1 MDSESVVPVES
12 RCDFWLEQ
20 FKDTEIRNPYPQ
32 SVGAGDSARYEAQ
45 QSLLDADELE
55 RLAAEK
61 RQVARNYEKG
71 ARGEAAVATRLTAL
85 EVLGWRVLPDRRWG
99 RNANI
104 DFLLVGPG
112 GVAVVDAKNWNSL
125 RIHGGHAFRGD
136 DPVDDEIE
144 KLRDL
149 AASVAERLDDTGITA
164 QTVSAALVFVGKKLK
179 EQVNGVHLLGEWDV
193 AAWATHLGTR
203 LSASQVDFIADR
215 LAVEFPAYELPKRAR
230 RRPPKPHVPV
240 PLESASTA
248 EAFFDLE
255 ELADALCQNALR
267 GPIEEWMT
275 FLHPDQNRLV
285 RTSWGGPARVRGGAG
300 TGKTVVGLHRA
311 AYLATRQGR
320 KVLFVSFVRTLPM
333 VQRNLCARLAPDAVD
348 RIEFTGLH
356 RLAGAILDDAG
367 IRLHV
372 DTKRVD
378 NAWARAWL
386 AVGRNSVLGSLDDRP
401 AYWKEEVDYVI
412 KGRAIRNPAEYLALA
427 RVGRKTPM
435 RVEQREA
442 MWRLYVEYEERLRH
456 AGVHDFNDMLI
467 QATLALREGLSVQPY
482 DSIIVDEVQDL
493 NLVGLQ
499 MLREIAGDGA
509 DSLLLIGDGQQAIY
523 PGGFTLAEAGIA
535 VTGRAT
541 VLRTNYRNTREIV
554 TFAQSVVA
562 SDSFDDLE
570 GTSESG
576 KQSLETRRS
585 GPPPRVQHHGSLT
598 QLSQALVTAINAEI
612 TAGISLGDIAVLVET
627 RRELDQVLKTLIA
640 HGFDAIDLADYDG
653 RTANQLRVGTFK
665 RAKGLEFKQVFLPGL
680 REAPPEQWRGESD
693 DAYAERAER
702 HRREVFVGMTRARDQ
717 LWVGYLIA

>member
-1 MDSESVVPVES
+1 MVVGN
-12 RCDFWLEQ
+12 L
-20 FKDTEIRNPYPQ
+20 YPRT
-32 SVGAGDSARYEAQ
+32 VGAGDSARYEAQ

-55 RLAAEK
+55 RLAAQK
-61 RQVARNYEKG
+61 RQLALNYEKG
-71 ARGEAAVATRLTAL
+71 ARGEEAVATRLAAL
-85 EVLGWRVLPDRRWG
+85 ESLGWRVLPDRRWG

-104 DFLLVGPG
+104 DFVLVGPG
-112 GVAVVDAKNWNSL
+112 GVVVVDAKNWDSL
-125 RIHGGHAFRGD
+125 RIRDGQVFRGD
-136 DPVDDEIE
+136 DPVDDEIV

-149 AASVAERLDDTGITA
+149 VASVAERLDDTGITVQA
-164 QTVSAALVFVGKKLK
+164 ISAALVFAGRKLR
-179 EQVNGVHLLGEWDV
+179 EQVAGIHLLGEWDV
-193 AAWATHLGTR
+193 AAWATKLGTR
-203 LSASQVDFIADR
+203 LSSSQIDFMADR
-215 LAVEFPAYELPKRAR
+215 LAIEFPAYELPRRAR
-230 RRPPKPHVPV
+230 RRHPAPHVPV
-240 PLESASTA
+240 PLDTATTA
-248 EAFFDLE
+248 EAFFDLD

-285 RTSWGGPARVRGGAG
+285 RTSWSGPARVRGGAG

-320 KVLFVSFVRTLPM
+320 RVLFVSFVRTLPM
-333 VQRNLCARLAPDAVD
+333 VQRSLCARLAPDALN

-356 RLAGAILDDAG
+356 RLAGTILNDAG
-367 IRLHV
+367 ISLRV
-372 DTKRVD
+372 DTKKVD

-386 AVGRNSVLGSLDDRP
+386 AVGKDSVLATLDDRP

-467 QATLALREGLSVQPY
+467 QATLAVRDGLSAQPY

-499 MLREIAGDGA
+499 MLRQIAGDGA

-554 TFAQSVVA
+554 AFAQNVVA

-570 GTSESG
+570 GTSEPG
-576 KQSLETRRS
+576 KQSLQTSRAGR
-585 GPPPRVQHHGSLT
+585 PPRVLRHDSVARLGE
-598 QLSQALVTAINAEI
+598 ALVSTLRAEV
-612 TAGISLGDIAVLVET
+612 AEGNSLGDMAVLVET
-627 RRELDQVLKTLIA
+627 RRQLEQVMKTLTA
-640 HGFDAIDLADYDG
+640 GGFDVIDLAGYDG
-653 RTANQLRVGTFK
+653 HTTNRLRIGTFK

-680 REAPPEQWRGESD
+680 RETPPEQWRGESD

-717 LWVGYLIA
+717 LWVGYLTA